1 MQRRATKSLV
11 ILYTGGTIGSVPIHS
26 SQPNS
31 PLVPAQDALQ
41 VLLQLPSF
49 DVVSNTVCLRGIKFP
64 VKLLTLNQVI
74 DSSNIQ
80 VEHWIEMAD
89 LLGSNLENAYGAV
102 VMHGTDT
109 LAYTASALSFLF
121 THLNQPIV
129 ITGSQL
135 PMGKQRSDAVQNLQT
150 ALEIAAAKYFKDPV
164 IAEVCVY
171 FDHSLLRGNRC
182 TKVSANDFHAFESPN
197 YPPLAVARRKIVYFP
212 SRFRQASRNRPALQ
226 WRNKIS
232 TSVASLEIFPGMNHQ
247 LFSKICHTPELKGL
261 VIRSYGAG
269 NAPTTQ
275 GFLKSLRS
283 ASLCGKVFVDVT
295 QCWSGQVE
303 LGVYESSL
311 GLLFCRVVSGFDCT
325 PEAALTK
332 LMIILGYDL
341 PLDQVRHTMAQS
353 IRGEQSQM
361 HLLVDL
367 RYCEKSN
374 RLLLIKP
381 EIWKGLRT
389 VQLGLRLYDVDTFP
403 NEIEIEVG
411 IKSKTKRLKLNSFSS
426 EGIPGCFLI
435 LDDLL
440 SDFKNIEWINLLN
453 LEVDSK
459 TSMELFLAVEKVY

>member
-171 FDHSLLRGNRC
+171 FDHSLLRGNR
-182 TKVSANDFHAFESPN
+182 
-197 YPPLAVARRKIVYFP
+197 
-212 SRFRQASRNRPALQ
+212 
-226 WRNKIS
+226 
-232 TSVASLEIFPGMNHQ
+232 
-247 LFSKICHTPELKGL
+247 
-261 VIRSYGAG
+261 
-269 NAPTTQ
+269 
-275 GFLKSLRS
+275 
-283 ASLCGKVFVDVT
+283 
-295 QCWSGQVE
+295 
-303 LGVYESSL
+303 
-311 GLLFCRVVSGFDCT
+311 
-325 PEAALTK
+325 
-332 LMIILGYDL
+332 
-341 PLDQVRHTMAQS
+341 
-353 IRGEQSQM
+353 
-361 HLLVDL
+361 
-367 RYCEKSN
+367 
-374 RLLLIKP
+374 
-381 EIWKGLRT
+381 
-389 VQLGLRLYDVDTFP
+389 
-403 NEIEIEVG
+403 
-411 IKSKTKRLKLNSFSS
+411 
-426 EGIPGCFLI
+426 
-435 LDDLL
+435 
-440 SDFKNIEWINLLN
+440 
-453 LEVDSK
+453 
-459 TSMELFLAVEKVY
+459 

>member
-1 MQRRATKSLV
+1 MQKRAPKSLV
-11 ILYTGGTIGSVPIHS
+11 ILYTGGTIGSVPLNS
-26 SQPNS
+26 NQPNS
-31 PLVPAQDALQ
+31 PLIPAEDALQ

-49 DVVSNTVCLRGIKFP
+49 DSISKTVVLRGVKFP
-64 VKLLTLNQVI
+64 VKLLTLNKVI

-80 VEHWIEMAD
+80 AEHWIEMAE
-89 LLGSNLENAYGAV
+89 LIGSNLNDAYGAV

-121 THLNQPIV
+121 TNLNQPIV

-197 YPPLAVARRKIVYFP
+197 YPSLAIARRKIVYFP
-212 SRFRQASRNRPALQ
+212 SRFRQASRSRGPLE
-226 WRNKIS
+226 WRQKIS

-269 NAPTTQ
+269 NAPTTK

-283 ASLCGKVFVDVT
+283 ASLCGKVLVDVT

-332 LMIILGYDL
+332 LMIILGYEL
-341 PLDQVRHTMAQS
+341 PLNQVRYTMAQS
-353 IRGEQSQM
+353 LRGEQSQM
-361 HLLVDL
+361 HLLVDFQ
-367 RYCEKSN
+367 YCSESN
-374 RLLLIKP
+374 RLILNKP

-389 VQLGLRLYDVDTFP
+389 VQLGLRIYDIDTFP
-403 NEIEIEVG
+403 KTMEIEVG
-411 IKSKTKRLKLNSFSS
+411 IKSKTKRFKLDTYCS
-426 EGIPGCFLI
+426 EGIPGCFII

-440 SDFKNIEWINLLN
+440 GDFKNIDWINLTN
-453 LEVDSK
+453 MQVDSN
-459 TSMELFLAVEKVY
+459 TSIELFLAVEKVY